1 MRFVARD
8 EEWMLTGRE
17 IARLAGVS
25 QATVS
30 RVVQGSPRV
39 SPENRRRVEKVLAEV
54 DYVPNAQAR
63 AMRIK
68 RSGAIGVVVGE
79 ITNPWY
85 PVMLYALAREI
96 DGAGLRM
103 NVWVSD
109 GENSEQAAIEAI
121 RSKLVDGLIFTTAT
135 RESKALRTALDMG
148 LPVVL
153 VNRSLEGVTSDQVT
167 GDNVGGGAA
176 VATYFLTHGRT
187 DVAVVGGGPGI
198 STGRER
204 RKGFVDAFADAGIG
218 IPLARAPET
227 EFTHEAGLEAGRK
240 LLADKPPQAIFC
252 ATDII
257 AFGVI
262 DAARQRGLR
271 VPEDLWVVGYDDIP
285 MSAWKVLD
293 LTTIRQ
299 PVDEMA
305 AISLQKLLARLD
317 DTNTAFEHRRI
328 ETELIVRGTTGNVP
342 M

>member
-1 MRFVARD
+1 
-8 EEWMLTGRE
+8 MLTGRE

-39 SPENRRRVEKVLAEV
+39 SVENRRRVEEAMTKFG
-54 DYVPNAQAR
+54 YVPNAQAR
-63 AMRIK
+63 AMRTQ
-68 RSGAIGVVVGE
+68 RSGAIGIVVGE

-85 PVMLYALAREI
+85 PAMLYALAREI
-96 DGAGLRM
+96 NGAGLRM

-121 RSKLVDGLIFTTAT
+121 RSKLLDGLIFTTAT
-135 RESKALRTALDMG
+135 RDSKALRTALEMG

-187 DVAVVGGGPGI
+187 NVAVVGGGPWV

-204 RKGFVDAFADAGIG
+204 RNGFLKVFANAGIH
-218 IPLARAPET
+218 ITQARMPET
-227 EFTHEAGLEAGRK
+227 HFTHEAGLDAGRK
-240 LLADKPPQAIFC
+240 LLAEYPPKAIFC

-262 DAARQRGLR
+262 DAAKEQGLR

-285 MSAWKVLD
+285 MSSWKVLD

-299 PVDEMA
+299 PIDEMA
-305 AISLQKLLARLD
+305 SISLQKLLARLNNT
-317 DTNTAFEHRRI
+317 DTDFEHRRI
-328 ETELIVRGTTGNVP
+328 ATELVVRGSTGYFP
-342 M
+342 A

>member
-1 MRFVARD
+1 
-8 EEWMLTGRE
+8 MLTGRE

-30 RVVQGSPRV
+30 RVVQGSTRV
-39 SPENRRRVEKVLAEV
+39 SEENRRRVEEAMARFG
-54 DYVPNAQAR
+54 YVPNAQAR
-63 AMRIK
+63 AMRTR
-68 RSGAIGVVVGE
+68 RSGTIGVIAGE

-85 PVMLYALAREI
+85 PEMMYALAREI
-96 DGAGLRM
+96 GLAGLRT
-103 NVWVSD
+103 NFWVSE

-135 RESKALRTALDMG
+135 RDSKALRTALDMG

-176 VATYFLTHGRT
+176 VATYFLAHGRT

-204 RKGFVDAFADAGIG
+204 RKGFVDAFAEAGIG

-227 EFTHEAGLEAGRK
+227 EFTHEAGFDAGRL
-240 LLADKPPQAIFC
+240 LLADDPPHAIFC
-252 ATDII
+252 TTDIV

-262 DAARQRGLR
+262 DAAKERGLR
-271 VPEDLWVVGYDDIP
+271 VPEDLWVAGYDDIP

-293 LTTIRQ
+293 LTTVRQ
-299 PVDEMA
+299 PIKQMA
-305 AISLQKLLARLD
+305 KVSLQTLLARID
-317 DTNTAFEHRRI
+317 NPDAAVEQKRFP
-328 ETELIVRGTTGNVP
+328 TELILRGSTGVTN
-342 M
+342 

>member
-1 MRFVARD
+1 
-8 EEWMLTGRE
+8 MLTGKE

-39 SPENRRRVEKVLAEV
+39 TPENRRRVEKVMADVE
-54 DYVPNAQAR
+54 YIPNAQAR
-63 AMRIK
+63 AMRTQ
-68 RSGAIGVVVGE
+68 RSGVIGVVVGE

-135 RESKALRTALDMG
+135 RESKALRTALEMG

-153 VNRSLEGVTSDQVT
+153 VNRSLEDVISDQVT
-167 GDNVGGGAA
+167 GDNIGGGAA

-187 DVAVVGGGPGI
+187 NVAIVGGGPGV

-204 RKGFVDAFADAGIG
+204 RRGFVDVYADAGIR
-218 IPLARAPET
+218 IPPARMPET
-227 EFTHEAGLEAGRK
+227 DFTHQAGLDAGRV
-240 LLADKPPQAIFC
+240 LLATDAPQAIFC
-252 ATDII
+252 ATDVI

-262 DAARQRGLR
+262 DAAKELGLR
-271 VPEDLWVVGYDDIP
+271 VPEDLWIVGYDDIP
-285 MSAWKVLD
+285 MSSWSVLD
-293 LTTIRQ
+293 LTTVRQ
-299 PVDEMA
+299 PIDEMA
-305 AISLQKLLARLD
+305 GQSLQMLMARIGN
-317 DTNTAFEHRRI
+317 TNPDFEHKRFA
-328 ETELIVRGTTGNVP
+328 TELVIRGSTGYSSA
-342 M
+342 

>member
-1 MRFVARD
+1 M
-8 EEWMLTGRE
+8 MLTGKE

-39 SPENRRRVEKVLAEV
+39 TAENRRRVEKVMSEV
-54 DYVPNAQAR
+54 EYVPNAQAR
-63 AMRIK
+63 AMRMK
-68 RSGAIGVVVGE
+68 RSGAIGIVVGE

-96 DGAGLRM
+96 ERAGLRM

-121 RSKLVDGLIFTTAT
+121 SSKLVDGLIFTTAT
-135 RESKALRTALDMG
+135 RDSKALRTALEMG

-153 VNRSLEGVTSDQVT
+153 VNRSLKNITSDQVT
-167 GDNVGGGAA
+167 GDNIGGGAA
-176 VATYFLTHGRT
+176 VATYFLAHGRT
-187 DVAVVGGGPGI
+187 SVALVGGSPWT

-204 RKGFVDAFADAGIG
+204 RRGFVEVFADAGIR
-218 IPLARAPET
+218 IPPARMPET
-227 EFTHEAGLEAGRK
+227 DFTHQAGLDAGRL
-240 LLADKPPQAIFC
+240 LLAADAPQAIFC
-252 ATDII
+252 ATDVI

-262 DAARQRGLR
+262 DAAKEHGLR

-299 PVDEMA
+299 PIDEMA
-305 AISLQKLLARLD
+305 NLSLQRLLARIN
-317 DTNTAFEHRRI
+317 NTDADFEHKHF
-328 ETELIVRGTTGNVP
+328 TAELVIRGSTGYSP
-342 M
+342 A